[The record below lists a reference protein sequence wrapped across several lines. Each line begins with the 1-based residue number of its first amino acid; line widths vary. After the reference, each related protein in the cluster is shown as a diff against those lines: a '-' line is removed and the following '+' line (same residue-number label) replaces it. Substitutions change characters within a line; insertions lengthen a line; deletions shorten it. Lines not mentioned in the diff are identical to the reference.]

1 MICSNILL
9 VDNNK
14 VDVLSTKN
22 AFSTLSIETTL
33 HVAESEGKAWSLLQ
47 GEHKIFPIPK
57 IILIDINMN
66 GLDGLN
72 LLNNIRKNSNLKS
85 ILVFVIT
92 KTEND
97 KNKVAALNLN
107 VAGYIQKPMD
117 SKSNI
122 ALFSKLNDYWNLL
135 EYTRE

>member
-47 GEHKIFPIPK
+47 GEHKIFPTPK

-66 GLDGLN
+66 ELNGVN

>member
-1 MICSNILL
+1 
-9 VDNNK
+9 
-14 VDVLSTKN
+14 
-22 AFSTLSIETTL
+22 
-33 HVAESEGKAWSLLQ
+33 LLQ
-47 GEHKIFPIPK
+47 GEHKIFPTPK

-66 GLDGLN
+66 ELNGVN

>member
-1 MICSNILL
+1 M

-107 VAGYIQKPMD
+107 VAGYIQKPID
-117 SKSNI
+117 SKNNI
-122 ALFSKLNDYWNLL
+122 ALFSKLHNYWNLL
-135 EYTRE
+135 EFTSEYK